1 MKVGELRLPDIAA
14 ILRDDGLG
22 LDFGAA
28 RASVRTDLPAL
39 ATSIHSVYRHFTV
52 LERRGFFDV
61 TAAVRRASGLRRH
74 LRPQI
79 EFVVDGEVPFAP
91 FPAATD
97 LPLLEWGL
105 NWCLAERCNTRL
117 LLHAGVVERAGVAVI
132 LPALP
137 GSGKSTLTAALAAS
151 GFRLLSDEFGVVRL
165 DDGLCMPMLR
175 PIALKNESIG
185 VITQQFPDAV
195 LGPVFPGTPKGDV
208 AHLGPGIESVEK
220 RHHSAEARLILFP
233 RFEAGA
239 KTRLEP
245 IARAR
250 AFAKLAVNSFN
261 YEVLGPV
268 GFQAVARLI
277 GRCECYRLSYGD
289 LCDAMSSIETLVSR
303 LLPTGG
309 TSVPHSVSFLPQ
321 LTGA

>member
-1 MKVGELRLPDIAA
+1 MRVGELRLPDVAA
-14 ILRDDGLG
+14 MLRGDGLG

-28 RASVRTDLPAL
+28 RARVRTDLPAL
-39 ATSIHSVYRHFTV
+39 AKSIHAVYRHFPV
-52 LERRGFFDV
+52 AERGGFYDV
-61 TAAVRRASGLRRH
+61 TAAVRRVGGLRRYV
-74 LRPQI
+74 RPQI
-79 EFVVDGEVPFAP
+79 EFVVDGEVPFDP

-105 NWCLAERCNTRL
+105 NWCLAERCNTHL

-137 GSGKSTLTAALAAS
+137 GSGKSTLTAALALG

-165 DDGLCMPMLR
+165 DDGRCVPMLR

-185 VITQQFPDAV
+185 VVERLSREAT
-195 LGPVFPGTPKGDV
+195 LGPVFPGTRKGDV
-208 AHLGPGIESVEK
+208 AHLAPDADSAAR
-220 RHHSAEARLILFP
+220 RHQPAEARLIVFP

-239 KTRLEP
+239 QTQLGP

-261 YEVLGPV
+261 YEVLGAAGFEAV
-268 GFQAVARLI
+268 GRLI
-277 GRCECYRLSYGD
+277 ARCDCYRLTYGNLAEALSAIGELLDACPAD
-289 LCDAMSSIETLVSR
+289 LPPPC
-303 LLPTGG
+303 
-309 TSVPHSVSFLPQ
+309 
-321 LTGA
+321 